1 MESYKFFNN
10 LINEDTIEAI
20 MHESFRRLGNIR
32 RACDSEGVYFDEMF
46 GSKNQSELLS
56 KIIEKV
62 AAEKF
67 TEFCGYDV
75 VNPTTDLEP
84 DLYFNGPQLPLEVKV
99 TCGETWTGGTFSK
112 RPADYLL
119 VSWDKESKH
128 HAFVALAHLEK
139 DDWKPGGK
147 NYYGTSYPKRL
158 LYEATQ
164 DGRAQV
170 LVGSL
175 NVNNTYRGHK
185 LTRTKFKPGL
195 GDENY

>member
-1 MESYKFFNN
+1 MKSYNYFND
-10 LINEDTIEAI
+10 LINQQTIDKI

-32 RACDSEGVYFDEMF
+32 KACDAEGVYFDEMF

-62 AAEKF
+62 AAEEF
-67 TEFCGYDV
+67 TEFCGYAV
-75 VNPTTDLEP
+75 ENPTNDNEP
-84 DLYFNGPQLPLEVKV
+84 DLFFGEPELPLEIKV

-119 VSWDKESKH
+119 VSWNKDSKCD
-128 HAFVALAHLEK
+128 AFVALAHLKK

-147 NYYGTSYPKRL
+147 NYYGTSYPKRS
-158 LYEATQ
+158 LYEAM
-164 DGRAQV
+164 GAGKARV

-175 NVNNTYRGHK
+175 ESSNTYRGHK
-185 LTRTKFKPGL
+185 LTRTRFKPGM